1 MLINGI
7 VAISQDGGIGSNN
20 TLPWKLK
27 EELKHF
33 QNVTTSTQD
42 SSKKNAV
49 IMGRKTWDSIP
60 NKFKP
65 LKNRINIIV
74 STTLTLSDP
83 ISKVYPNI
91 ESAIKFVNSQS
102 NIETVWIIGGVSI
115 YLEALRL
122 NILNFMYVTHIY
134 KKYNCDTFFNIKDFK
149 NFKEL
154 KELTSEIKWENE
166 VSYCYKIYKN
176 DELWP

>member
-33 QNVTTSTQD
+33 QDVTTSTQD

-74 STTLTLSDP
+74 STTLTLSVKDNALL
-83 ISKVYPNI
+83 YPNI
-91 ESAIKFVNSQS
+91 ESAIKCVNSRS
-102 NIETVWIIGGVSI
+102 DIETVW
-115 YLEALRL
+115 
-122 NILNFMYVTHIY
+122 N
-134 KKYNCDTFFNIKDFK
+134 K
-149 NFKEL
+149 
-154 KELTSEIKWENE
+154 
-166 VSYCYKIYKN
+166 
-176 DELWP
+176 